1 MAGRNK
7 EDFLYEFAGT
17 GLANNCRSVED
28 LERRFYNWMK
38 RSNYRLV
45 SYGKDYF
52 NNEFSYV
59 SNKTFPS
66 VLDLPE
72 YSGSFQ
78 GSGYSAGAGKEKVGT
93 SNVYSFFFNLKAL
106 LQYTILK
113 THSTT
118 SKT

>member
-1 MAGRNK
+1 MG
-7 EDFLYEFAGT
+7 LYLKFHIQFVT
-17 GLANNCRSVED
+17 T
-28 LERRFYNWMK
+28 K
-38 RSNYRLV
+38 
-45 SYGKDYF
+45 KP
-52 NNEFSYV
+52 V